1 MQSTWLFRN
10 ICRSIEVTGNEELLV
25 TVAQGLQ
32 RKHAEV
38 SLGIICEQGENQ
50 NELHQAY
57 AHCVRRLYAL
67 LKVDKL
73 RGHQVADMYEIL
85 AAQLLKEHKPNQ
97 HMRKSN
103 FSLNYSLISII
114 LLCFTAPVGYEC
126 LALMLSLLQREQE
139 QNESEEY
146 IQVAEQLHDICV
158 RKLQDSSQELP
169 QLKSLF
175 CSVIII
181 LLAIPHRLTLT
192 ARTYDV
198 LLDHISVKKLASKD
212 RANTIDCS
220 YIREMHT
227 LFRDL
232 HDNKLIKLPG
242 NRIWKLLLLYKTVC
256 SY

>member
-1 MQSTWLFRN
+1 M
-10 ICRSIEVTGNEELLV
+10 
-25 TVAQGLQ
+25 TVAQKLQ

-38 SLGIICEQGENQ
+38 SLGIICEQGENLD
-50 NELHQAY
+50 ELQQAY
-57 AHCVRRLYAL
+57 AQCVRRLYAL

-85 AAQLLKEHKPNQ
+85 AAQLLKGHKLNQ
-97 HMRKSN
+97 HMCKLI
-103 FSLNYSLISII
+103 FSLSHSLISIV
-114 LLCFTAPVGYEC
+114 LLLHFAAPIAYEC
-126 LALMLSLLQREQE
+126 LALMLSLMHREQE
-139 QNESEEY
+139 QNEGEEY

-158 RKLQDSSQELP
+158 RELQSSSQELP

-198 LLDHISVKKLASKD
+198 LLDQISVRKLASKA
-212 RANTIDCS
+212 RANTIDYS

-256 SY
+256 SYNLY